1 MTQHLRW
8 SVLPESCQVFSESE
22 IVITP
27 KLKRLDIPRVTIEII
42 SQLIPVKFGRFSYM
56 DLKSAKNS
64 LLTVTIWA
72 DAQAAASS
80 TSQAWHHPNKRKDS
94 LRHKDYIYDLVTVC
108 EQSTIC
114 CLLCVLYT

>member
-1 MTQHLRW
+1 
-8 SVLPESCQVFSESE
+8 
-22 IVITP
+22 
-27 KLKRLDIPRVTIEII
+27 
-42 SQLIPVKFGRFSYM
+42 M

-80 TSQAWHHPNKRKDS
+80 TSEAWHHPNKWKDS

-108 EQSTIC
+108 EQRRFC
-114 CLLCVLYT
+114 CLLWVLYT

>member
-1 MTQHLRW
+1 MFIL
-8 SVLPESCQVFSESE
+8 
-22 IVITP
+22 P
-27 KLKRLDIPRVTIEII
+27 KLKRLGIPRVTIGII
-42 SQLIPVKFGRFSYM
+42 SQLIPVKLGRFSYM

-80 TSQAWHHPNKRKDS
+80 TSEAWQHPNKWKDS

-108 EQSTIC
+108 EQRTFC
-114 CLLCVLYT
+114 CLLWVLYT